1 MTAKRILIVEDEK
14 SIRDMVAFGLRRA
27 GYDVREAEDCR
38 EARARIVDVRPD
50 LMLVDWMLPDM
61 SGLELTR
68 SLKRAK
74 DTEEIPVIMLTA
86 RAEEQDKVG
95 GLEGGADDYITKPF
109 APRGSGRRGGHRGGR
124 GTEARRLEPPGE
136 RRRAR
141 NRVGAHGIPFAAFFH
156 DASGAGVHPR
166 PVARPRM
173 GRQYLCGRAYGGCTH
188 SAVAQGAR
196 TVSTGPVGS
205 DGARLRLPLF
215 RARHLTGDNLRLMAS
230 MWTFALARLAGILI
244 AGLVVGL
251 LVGPIWA
258 WLLAAACLYLG
269 WQLLNLHRLDRW
281 LRLRSQLDPPN
292 LGGIW
297 GDIIGQVVR
306 LHRRKQFHKQR
317 LVQLYRE
324 LRRSTAALPDGVII
338 LSSQKEI
345 VWFNRQAARLLG
357 LKRPVDVGLRVD
369 NLIRS
374 PEFVRYLHSDDFSVP
389 IIIRPPV
396 HADLFL
402 ALQLVP
408 YGAGQFLLLVRDVTR
423 QMRLE
428 ATRKDF
434 VANASTE
441 LRTPLT
447 VIAGYLDTLAD
458 DPSIDEA
465 WAGPIKDMRAQA
477 QRMNTII
484 SDLLV
489 LSRLEST
496 DGEAP
501 RDPIDVPG
509 MLERLHRDALAS
521 ADRPRQIVLEL
532 VSSDGLFG
540 SAHELESAFT
550 NLLVNGMKYTLADGT
565 GRMRWWVD
573 ADGAYF
579 SVIDSGIGIPA
590 EHLPRLT
597 ERFYRVDAGR
607 SRGEG
612 GSGLGLAIVKHAV
625 QRH

>member
-1 MTAKRILIVEDEK
+1 
-14 SIRDMVAFGLRRA
+14 
-27 GYDVREAEDCR
+27 
-38 EARARIVDVRPD
+38 
-50 LMLVDWMLPDM
+50 
-61 SGLELTR
+61 
-68 SLKRAK
+68 
-74 DTEEIPVIMLTA
+74 
-86 RAEEQDKVG
+86 
-95 GLEGGADDYITKPF
+95 
-109 APRGSGRRGGHRGGR
+109 
-124 GTEARRLEPPGE
+124 
-136 RRRAR
+136 
-141 NRVGAHGIPFAAFFH
+141 
-156 DASGAGVHPR
+156 
-166 PVARPRM
+166 
-173 GRQYLCGRAYGGCTH
+173 
-188 SAVAQGAR
+188 
-196 TVSTGPVGS
+196 
-205 DGARLRLPLF
+205 
-215 RARHLTGDNLRLMAS
+215 

-244 AGLVVGL
+244 AGLVFGL
-251 LVGPIWA
+251 LFGPIWA
-258 WLLAAACLYLG
+258 WLLAAACLYLS
-269 WQLLNLHRLDRW
+269 WQLFNLHRLDRW
-281 LRLRSQLDPPN
+281 LRLRSQIDPPN

-338 LSSQKEI
+338 LSSQNEI

-374 PEFVRYLHSDDFSVP
+374 PEFVRYLHADDFSVP
-389 IIIRPPV
+389 VVIRPPV
-396 HADLFL
+396 HADLYL

-434 VANASTE
+434 VANASHE

-447 VIAGYLDTLAD
+447 VISGYLDTLAD

-484 SDLLV
+484 SDLLE

-501 RDPIDVPG
+501 REPIDVPAL
-509 MLERLHRDALAS
+509 LERLHRDALARVN
-521 ADRPRQIVLEL
+521 RPRQVSLDLE
-532 VSSDGLFG
+532 SEDGLYG
-540 SAHELESAFT
+540 SPQEIESAFT
-550 NLLVNGMKYTLADGT
+550 NVLVNGLKYTMSDGT
-565 GRMRWWVD
+565 VRMRWWTDVE
-573 ADGAYF
+573 GAYF
-579 SVIDSGIGIPA
+579 SVIDNGIGIPA
-590 EHLPRLT
+590 EHIPRLT

-607 SRGEG
+607 SRDRG
-612 GSGLGLAIVKHAV
+612 GSGLGLAIVKHAL
-625 QRH
+625 QRHGGSLEVQSTEGKGSTFTCHFPPQRVWQIGLRAAASA

>member
-1 MTAKRILIVEDEK
+1 
-14 SIRDMVAFGLRRA
+14 
-27 GYDVREAEDCR
+27 
-38 EARARIVDVRPD
+38 
-50 LMLVDWMLPDM
+50 
-61 SGLELTR
+61 
-68 SLKRAK
+68 
-74 DTEEIPVIMLTA
+74 
-86 RAEEQDKVG
+86 
-95 GLEGGADDYITKPF
+95 
-109 APRGSGRRGGHRGGR
+109 
-124 GTEARRLEPPGE
+124 
-136 RRRAR
+136 
-141 NRVGAHGIPFAAFFH
+141 
-156 DASGAGVHPR
+156 
-166 PVARPRM
+166 
-173 GRQYLCGRAYGGCTH
+173 
-188 SAVAQGAR
+188 
-196 TVSTGPVGS
+196 
-205 DGARLRLPLF
+205 
-215 RARHLTGDNLRLMAS
+215 MAS

-244 AGLVVGL
+244 AGLGVGL
-251 LVGPIWA
+251 LFGPIWA

-281 LRLRSQLDPPN
+281 LRLRSQIDPPN

-338 LSSQKEI
+338 LSSQNEI

-374 PEFVRYLHSDDFSVP
+374 PEFVRYLHADDFSVP
-389 IIIRPPV
+389 VVIRPPV
-396 HADLFL
+396 HADLYL

-434 VANASTE
+434 VANASHE

-447 VIAGYLDTLAD
+447 VISGYLDTLAD

-484 SDLLV
+484 SDLLE

-501 RDPIDVPG
+501 REPIDVPA
-509 MLERLHRDALAS
+509 LLKRLHRDALAR
-521 ADRPRQIVLEL
+521 ANRPRQVSLDLE
-532 VSSDGLFG
+532 SEDGLYG
-540 SAHELESAFT
+540 SPQEIESAFT
-550 NLLVNGMKYTLADGT
+550 NVLVNGLKYTMSDGT
-565 GRMRWWVD
+565 VRMRWWTDVE
-573 ADGAYF
+573 GAYF
-579 SVIDSGIGIPA
+579 SVIDNGIGIPA
-590 EHLPRLT
+590 EHIPRLT

-607 SRGEG
+607 SRDRG
-612 GSGLGLAIVKHAV
+612 GSGLGLAIVKHAL
-625 QRH
+625 QRHGGSLEVQSTEGKGSTFTCHFPPQRVWQTGLRAAASA